1 MKPHAFCPWCAARLV
16 ERESAGRT
24 RLCCAAEG
32 CGYVCYDNPLPV
44 VAALVEHEGE
54 VILARNKGWPAGW
67 FGLVTGFLERDET
80 PEEGILRELRE
91 ELGLSGEIVRLIGV
105 YPFVQRNEVIVAY
118 HVRASGTVAL
128 GEEIES
134 IKRIDPAKLRPWPFG
149 TGQAVA
155 DFLAQRGTDGTRE

>member
-1 MKPHAFCPWCAARLV
+1 MKPHAFCPWCAARLA
-16 ERESAGRT
+16 ERESAGRL
-24 RLCCAAEG
+24 RLGCAAEG
-32 CGYVCYDNPLPV
+32 CGYVHYDNPLPV

-80 PEEGILRELRE
+80 PQEGVLRELRE
-91 ELGLSGEIVRLIGV
+91 ELGLEGEIVRLIGV

-118 HVRASGTVAL
+118 HVRAQGTVSL

-134 IKRIDPAKLRPWPFG
+134 VKRIAPAKLRPWPFG
-149 TGQAVA
+149 TGHAVA
-155 DFLAQRGTDGTRE
+155 DWLAHRGAGE